1 VRAFVFVTCFV
12 FPFSLAAQGTKSPA
26 ANAQQQGQAKAAESK
41 APATKAPDSKAP
53 QTKAANT
60 KAGGAT
66 VVDTKVTD
74 ATAAQQSKSAPADT
88 KARPGNTRPLPGNTR
103 PLPSNTRPVAPRPG
117 TDQSNRPAITVAPEA
132 DPRTAIAPI
141 MREAYDY
148 DAAGRRDPF
157 LSLLNS
163 EDLRPMISDLRL
175 VSILYDESG
184 RRPIAV
190 MRDVQNNT
198 QYRVTTGSTL
208 GRLKVALIKRK
219 AVIFSIEEFGMNR
232 QDSLVLGDTTK
243 ARTR

>member
-1 VRAFVFVTCFV
+1 VRAFVFLACLIVPV
-12 FPFSLAAQGTKSPA
+12 SAAAQAGGTKSPPA
-26 ANAQQQGQAKAAESK
+26 TAQQSGQTRPANTRAAE
-41 APATKAPDSKAP
+41 
-53 QTKAANT
+53 TKAANT
-60 KAGGAT
+60 KAANTKAADSKTVDSKTAT
-66 VVDTKVTD
+66 
-74 ATAAQQSKSAPADT
+74 QQSKSPPTDA
-88 KARPGNTRPLPGNTR
+88 KARPGNTRPLPGGTR
-103 PLPSNTRPVAPRPG
+103 PLPGNTRPVPPRADATKGG
-117 TDQSNRPAITVAPEA
+117 TTQGSRPAITVAPEA
-132 DPRTAIAPI
+132 DARVAIAPI

-148 DAAGRRDPF
+148 DAGGRRDPF
-157 LSLLNS
+157 VSLLNS
-163 EDLRPMISDLRL
+163 EDLRPMMSDLRL

-219 AVIFSIEEFGMNR
+219 AVIFSIEEFGLNR

>member
-1 VRAFVFVTCFV
+1 MRAFVVLACIIV
-12 FPFSLAAQGTKSPA
+12 PVSAAAQAAGTKSPPT
-26 ANAQQQGQAKAAESK
+26 AQQSGQTQ
-41 APATKAPDSKAP
+41 PPN
-53 QTKAANT
+53 TKAANT
-60 KAGGAT
+60 KAAS
-66 VVDTKVTD
+66 TKAANT
-74 ATAAQQSKSAPADT
+74 TAADSKAATQQSKNAPADT
-88 KARPGNTRPLPGNTR
+88 KARPGNTRPLPGGTR
-103 PLPSNTRPVAPRPG
+103 PVPGNTRPVPPRADATKG
-117 TDQSNRPAITVAPEA
+117 NAQGSRPAITVAPES
-132 DPRTAIAPI
+132 DPRVAIAPI

-148 DAAGRRDPF
+148 DAGGRRDPF
-157 LSLLNS
+157 VSLLNS
-163 EDLRPMISDLRL
+163 EDLRPMITDLRL

>member
-1 VRAFVFVTCFV
+1 VRAYVFLACFV
-12 FPFSLAAQGTKSPA
+12 VPAGLAAQQGKAPPP
-26 ANAQQQGQAKAAESK
+26 NAQQSTQTKGTSSKAAP
-41 APATKAPDSKAP
+41 APADSKS
-53 QTKAANT
+53 
-60 KAGGAT
+60 
-66 VVDTKVTD
+66 
-74 ATAAQQSKSAPADT
+74 AAQQSKTPPADT
-88 KARPGNTRPLPGNTR
+88 KARPGNTRPLPGGTRPVPGNTR
-103 PLPSNTRPVAPRPG
+103 PIPPSPG
-117 TDQSNRPAITVAPEA
+117 ATQGNRPAITVAPEA
-132 DPRTAIAPI
+132 EPRDEIPPI

-148 DAAGRRDPF
+148 DAGGRRDPF

-219 AVIFSIEEFGMNR
+219 AVIFSIEEFGLNR

-243 ARTR
+243 ARAR

>member
-1 VRAFVFVTCFV
+1 MRAFVFLACFV
-12 FPFSLAAQGTKSPA
+12 VPVGLAAQSTKSPP
-26 ANAQQQGQAKAAESK
+26 ANAQKSQTK
-41 APATKAPDSKAP
+41 APATKTAD
-53 QTKAANT
+53 TKAA
-60 KAGGAT
+60 
-66 VVDTKVTD
+66 DTR
-74 ATAAQQSKSAPADT
+74 TAAQQSKTTPTDT
-88 KARPGNTRPLPGNTR
+88 KARPGNTRPLPN
-103 PLPSNTRPVAPRPG
+103 RPG
-117 TDQSNRPAITVAPEA
+117 QGNRPAISVAPETE
-132 DPRTAIAPI
+132 PHVEIAPI

-148 DAAGRRDPF
+148 DAGGRRDPF
-157 LSLLNS
+157 VSLLSS

-219 AVIFSIEEFGMNR
+219 VVIFSIEEFGLNR

>member
-1 VRAFVFVTCFV
+1 MRAFILLACFV
-12 FPFSLAAQGTKSPA
+12 VPAGVAAQNKGSTSPPA
-26 ANAQQQGQAKAAESK
+26 SVQQSG
-41 APATKAPDSKAP
+41 
-53 QTKAANT
+53 QTKA
-60 KAGGAT
+60 
-66 VVDTKVTD
+66 TD
-74 ATAAQQSKSAPADT
+74 APTASQQGKGASADT

-103 PLPSNTRPVAPRPG
+103 PLPGNTRPVPADARGVPARPG
-117 TDQSNRPAITVAPEA
+117 TDRSNRPAITVAPEA
-132 DPRTAIAPI
+132 DERVAIAPI

-148 DAAGRRDPF
+148 DAGGRRDPF
-157 LSLLNS
+157 VSLLNS

-175 VSILYDESG
+175 VSILYDKSG

-208 GRLKVALIKRK
+208 GRLKVALIRRK
-219 AVIFSIEEFGMNR
+219 AVIFSIEEFGLNR

>member
-1 VRAFVFVTCFV
+1 MRAFVLLACFV
-12 FPFSLAAQGTKSPA
+12 VPVSVAAQGPGTKSPA
-26 ANAQQQGQAKAAESK
+26 PGAQQAG
-41 APATKAPDSKAP
+41 

-60 KAGGAT
+60 TAA
-66 VVDTKVTD
+66 DTKS
-74 ATAAQQSKSAPADT
+74 AAQQSKGAPVDAKRPSGT
-88 KARPGNTRPLPGNTR
+88 RPVPGNTRPVP
-103 PLPSNTRPVAPRPG
+103 PRPG
-117 TDQSNRPAITVAPEA
+117 AAQSNRPAITVAPEA
-132 DPRTAIAPI
+132 DARAAIAPI

-148 DAAGRRDPF
+148 EAGGRRDPF
-157 LSLLNS
+157 ASLLNS

>member
-1 VRAFVFVTCFV
+1 MRAFTLLACFV
-12 FPFSLAAQGTKSPA
+12 VPFSLAAQERG
-26 ANAQQQGQAKAAESK
+26 
-41 APATKAPDSKAP
+41 
-53 QTKAANT
+53 TKAAPASVEQAGQT
-60 KAGGAT
+60 KKT
-66 VVDTKVTD
+66 ET
-74 ATAAQQSKSAPADT
+74 ATASQQGKGASADT

-103 PLPSNTRPVAPRPG
+103 PLPGNTRPVPPRPG
-117 TDQSNRPAITVAPEA
+117 ATKTDAPQGNRPAITVAPEA
-132 DPRTAIAPI
+132 DPRAAIAPI

-148 DAAGRRDPF
+148 DAGGRRDPF
-157 LSLLNS
+157 VSLLNS
-163 EDLRPMISDLRL
+163 EDLRPMLSDLRL

-190 MRDVQNNT
+190 MRDIQNNT

-219 AVIFSIEEFGMNR
+219 AVIFSIEEFGLNR

>member
-1 VRAFVFVTCFV
+1 VRAFVFLACFV
-12 FPFSLAAQGTKSPA
+12 VPVSVAAQGSKSPP
-26 ANAQQQGQAKAAESK
+26 ANVQQSG
-41 APATKAPDSKAP
+41 ATK
-53 QTKAANT
+53 
-60 KAGGAT
+60 G
-66 VVDTKVTD
+66 DTKTP
-74 ATAAQQSKSAPADT
+74 AQQSKGASADT

-103 PLPSNTRPVAPRPG
+103 PIPPRPG
-117 TDQSNRPAITVAPEA
+117 ATPATRPAITVAPEA
-132 DPRTAIAPI
+132 DARVDIAPI

-148 DAAGRRDPF
+148 DAGGRRDPF
-157 LSLLNS
+157 VSLLNS

>member
-1 VRAFVFVTCFV
+1 VRAFILLACFV
-12 FPFSLAAQGTKSPA
+12 VPVSVAAQGTTKS
-26 ANAQQQGQAKAAESK
+26 
-41 APATKAPDSKAP
+41 APAGVQQSGQTKAPDITSAT
-53 QTKAANT
+53 TKAATT
-60 KAGGAT
+60 KAA
-66 VVDTKVTD
+66 DTKE
-74 ATAAQQSKSAPADT
+74 AAQQGKSAPADT

-103 PLPSNTRPVAPRPG
+103 PVPGNTRPVSPRPG
-117 TDQSNRPAITVAPEA
+117 TAGTRPAITVAPEA
-132 DPRTAIAPI
+132 DQRLQIAPI

-148 DAAGRRDPF
+148 DAGGRRDPF

-163 EDLRPMISDLRL
+163 DDLRPMITDLRL

-208 GRLKVALIKRK
+208 GRLKVALIRRK

-243 ARTR
+243 ARPR

>member
-1 VRAFVFVTCFV
+1 MRAFAFLACLVVPASV
-12 FPFSLAAQGTKSPA
+12 AAQGAGTKSPSPPA
-26 ANAQQQGQAKAAESK
+26 SVQQSGE
-41 APATKAPDSKAP
+41 
-53 QTKAANT
+53 TKAA
-60 KAGGAT
+60 
-66 VVDTKVTD
+66 DTKI
-74 ATAAQQSKSAPADT
+74 AQQGKGAPADT

-103 PLPSNTRPVAPRPG
+103 PIPPRPG
-117 TDQSNRPAITVAPEA
+117 ATKTDAPQGNRPAITVAPEA
-132 DPRTAIAPI
+132 DLRAEIAPI

-148 DAAGRRDPF
+148 DAGGRRDPF
-157 LSLLNS
+157 VSLLNS

-190 MRDVQNNT
+190 MRDIQNNT

-219 AVIFSIEEFGMNR
+219 AVIFSIEEFGLNR